1 MKSEF
6 ILALNQIGTERSLPR
21 EVIAKVVEHALVQS
35 FRKHANIM
43 NSQQVAATVD
53 LHSGEMRLFV
63 EKEVVE
69 EVLDER
75 TEISLAE
82 ARKHKPDAELGDCIM
97 VDVTPKDLG
106 RIVAQNTKQLI
117 IQKLREAE
125 RDFQYNQFVEREG
138 EIVRGMVQSMRGGD
152 VVVNLGR
159 VEATLPRKEQIP
171 GERYEPQQHIRAY
184 VVEVKRSGRGPQ
196 ITLSRAHKNFL
207 RRLLEVEVPEI
218 ANGLVEI
225 KAIVR
230 EAGSRSKVAVA
241 ALQPNVDPVGTCIG
255 QRGSRIQNI
264 INELNG
270 EKIDVIEWNADPTIY
285 IAKALGPAKVL
296 SVHPIDA
303 KSALVIVPNDQLS
316 LAIGREGQNAR
327 LAARLTGWRIDIK
340 SSSEALG
347 EALTKISDDPD
358 LQAWMGEE
366 IIQAM
371 PALRELLVRQRTL
384 PTAFTQEEFALVRR
398 VVDGVFAYET
408 ARRSSIK
415 AESATPVQRETAQS
429 EQRQHARQA
438 ALAAI
443 PKAAYNM
450 PISELGLSPRV
461 AQHILA
467 AGIASVG
474 QLLEY
479 GIRGDEG
486 FLSIEGIGPKAL
498 SEIKQALD
506 KVLGHWQVANAAQPA
521 SAISATAESS
531 LASSE
536 SEAAQETTEQAQQYF
551 IEAMNEAF
559 GEIGNSGPDAKDKS

>member
-6 ILALNQIGTERSLPR
+6 ILALNQIGSERSLPR

-53 LHSGEMRLFV
+53 MQSGDMRLFV

-159 VEATLPRKEQIP
+159 VEANLPRKEQIP
-171 GERYEPQQHIRAY
+171 GERYELQQHIRAY

-207 RRLLEVEVPEI
+207 RRLLEIEVPEI

-270 EKIDVIEWNADPTIY
+270 EKIDVIEWNAEPTIY

-296 SVHPIDA
+296 SVHPTDA
-303 KSALVIVPNDQLS
+303 KSAQVIVPNDQLS

-340 SSSEALG
+340 SSSEALS
-347 EALTKISDDPD
+347 EALTKISDDPE

-366 IIQAM
+366 IVQAM

-398 VVDGVFAYET
+398 VVDGVFAFET
-408 ARRSSIK
+408 TRRSSPK
-415 AESATPVQRETAQS
+415 AESATSSQRDAAQS
-429 EQRQHARQA
+429 TERQQARQA

-450 PISELGLSPRV
+450 PLSELGLSPRV
-461 AQHILA
+461 AQHVLA
-467 AGIASVG
+467 AGVASVG
-474 QLLEY
+474 QLLEH

-506 KVLGHWQVANAAQPA
+506 KVLGHWQVADAAQPA
-521 SAISATAESS
+521 SSASVTTEARFTSAE
-531 LASSE
+531 AE
-536 SEAAQETTEQAQQYF
+536 ETTEEAQQYF

-559 GEIGNSGPDAKDKS
+559 GETGSGDLDDKDKA